1 MSKNIYV
8 VDDEVNILEILTYNL
23 EKEGYTVKSF
33 QNGKNFLSQF
43 EEEKPDL
50 VILDLM
56 LPDIDGFDI
65 CKTIKSNTDVPIIIL
80 SAKGEE
86 LDKVLGLELGADD
99 YIVKPFGIRELIA
112 RVKNILKRV
121 NDEISPLSDKPL
133 KNTYNFGEIKL
144 FIDELKHEVLLDSR
158 KVKLNPK
165 EFSILVLLVKNFNN
179 LIKRIELIKRIWGED
194 YYGDTRT
201 LDVHIR
207 RIRDKMSYMDFGN
220 KFIKTVHGYGY
231 KLTNNIEEDK

>member
-8 VDDEVNILEILTYNL
+8 VDDEINILEILTYNL

-33 QNGKNFLSQF
+33 QNGKNFLRQF
-43 EEEKPDL
+43 EEVKPDL

-65 CKTIKSNTDVPIIIL
+65 CKTIKSNTDIPIIIL

-121 NDEISPLSDKPL
+121 SGEVNLLSGKPL
-133 KNTYNFGEIKL
+133 KNTYNFDEIKL
-144 FIDELKHEVLLDSR
+144 FIDELKHEVSLDGR

-165 EFSILVLLVKNFNN
+165 EFSILVLLVKNINN

-207 RIRDKMSYMDFGN
+207 RIRNKMSYMDFGN

>member
-1 MSKNIYV
+1 MFKNIYV

-33 QNGKNFLSQF
+33 QNGKNFLRQF
-43 EEEKPDL
+43 EEGKPDL

-121 NDEISPLSDKPL
+121 SGEVNLLS
-133 KNTYNFGEIKL
+133 
-144 FIDELKHEVLLDSR
+144 SA
-158 KVKLNPK
+158 
-165 EFSILVLLVKNFNN
+165 
-179 LIKRIELIKRIWGED
+179 RIE
-194 YYGDTRT
+194 
-201 LDVHIR
+201 V
-207 RIRDKMSYMDFGN
+207 FAPGN
-220 KFIKTVHGYGY
+220 
-231 KLTNNIEEDK
+231 L

>member
-8 VDDEVNILEILTYNL
+8 IDDEVNILEILTYNL

-121 NDEISPLSDKPL
+121 NGEISPLSDKPL

-144 FIDELKHEVLLDSR
+144 FIDELKHEVFLDSM

-165 EFSILVLLVKNFNN
+165 EFSILVLLVKNLNN

-231 KLTNNIEEDK
+231 KLTNNTEEDK

>member
-8 VDDEVNILEILTYNL
+8 VDDEANILEILTYNL

-33 QNGKNFLSQF
+33 QNGKNFLNQF

-50 VILDLM
+50 VVLDLM

-65 CKTIKSNTDVPIIIL
+65 CKIIKSNTDVPVIIL

-112 RVKNILKRV
+112 RVKNILKRI
-121 NDEISPLSDKPL
+121 NGEISPLSGKLL
-133 KNTYNFGEIKL
+133 KNTYNFGETKL

-165 EFSILVLLVKNFNN
+165 EFSILVLLVKNLNN